1 MFKDVLKKNWET
13 IKVETNT
20 HKNISICI
28 NPKSLLPSFESSHF
42 PLLSFQKLQI
52 NRMIQLLSLEVMR
65 TPGVG
70 GFLTSRLGVSTLS
83 SSVKKAWGLTRAW
96 QLWEKLWRTRV
107 HLMASWA
114 SARGLLSSP
123 CCAQFR
129 SKNWSRRSTFA
140 LPSSSPVSAA
150 HVRNTRSFTTLPSR
164 CPPCMCLDWRTEWSL
179 IRWAGSSSPPSK
191 TLRSSFILVVILF
204 LPHLLTGRRTRTS
217 SRGSSEIH
225 SHRKSMWRLTEVDSN
240 YKMWLV
246 DFFLMFRN
254 ILWENNWFQMHTVY
268 LNYSALCFALW
279 AKQQPYCNP
288 QWKFIALIKMK
299 LCLCICLRC
308 ALIHQ
313 HWKS

>member
-114 SARGLLSSP
+114 SARGPLLSP

-129 SKNWSRRSTFA
+129 SKNWSRRSAFA

-204 LPHLLTGRRTRTS
+204 LPHLLTGRRIRTS
-217 SRGSSEIH
+217 SRGSSEI
-225 SHRKSMWRLTEVDSN
+225 SQPQEAYVKINRSRL
-240 YKMWLV
+240 
-246 DFFLMFRN
+246 
-254 ILWENNWFQMHTVY
+254 
-268 LNYSALCFALW
+268 
-279 AKQQPYCNP
+279 
-288 QWKFIALIKMK
+288 K
-299 LCLCICLRC
+299 L
-308 ALIHQ
+308 
-313 HWKS
+313 